1 MENKEGTIDRS
12 QFILKLGNSS
22 ERKDFSAELYYYV
35 IKLENDLKER
45 ERTISEISSEN
56 KTLSRLL
63 KVTEEELSKK
73 RIDEI
78 NHQKKEFAAEQQIR
92 ELEEQLKALTSQIY
106 ELQSENKL
114 LLQVQKVNNN
124 LQCFNSLF
132 SLK

>member
-124 LQCFNSLF
+124 LQCFNSMF